1 MYSRYKHFFVFSN
14 RKLSFPFFLFAFP
27 LPLTLSSFP
36 LLPVHGLLAR
46 FDDVVDLRD
55 GRLLQIE
62 RVWHGNVR
70 SAYPLDWGIEGV
82 EDNVVLHAH
91 GCDLGADAALG
102 PTVLDR
108 HDAARLLDGGENRIP
123 VEGSDGPEVDDLR
136 VDPLGRELLRSL
148 QRKSHPPA
156 ERDDGD
162 VASLLRVVCW
172 GCEWLE

>member
-1 MYSRYKHFFVFSN
+1 MYSRYN
-14 RKLSFPFFLFAFP
+14 IFLFSQIAI
-27 LPLTLSSFP
+27 LPLLFVCFSSLPYLSSFP

-70 SAYPLDWGIEGV
+70 SAYPLDWGVEGV
-82 EDNVVLHAH
+82 EDDVVLHAH
-91 GCDLGADAALG
+91 GGDLGADAALG

-108 HDAARLLDGGENRIP
+108 HDAAGLLDGGEDRVP

-136 VDPLGRELLRSL
+136 IDPLGRELLRSL

-162 VASLLRVVCW
+162 VASLLRVVGW
-172 GCEWLE
+172 SCEWLE